1 MRGPGLGGTPGS
13 RLLEEPPHP
22 LLRGPPG
29 GPRRLTA
36 RDCVEMLPRA
46 RTAAWLPQWTRP
58 GAPGWTHTLARGSR
72 GEAFKRRWLPG
83 ASVKN
88 DTRMLCWRTRPSLV
102 APGRNGGLGRAP
114 SGGSRARARVGR
126 PRWLPPP
133 STGHVRPPVHMGR
146 SVQTLRHGPIL
157 RTAMRGVTGGAAGRG
172 AAECLC
178 PDLPRGDGAST
189 TATPLTRSLHQH
201 RGLSPGG
208 PRWDLRGPA
217 GLRFPALTL

>member
-29 GPRRLTA
+29 GRRRLTA

-46 RTAAWLPQWTRP
+46 RTAARLPQWTRP

-72 GEAFKRRWLPG
+72 GEAFKHRWLPG

-102 APGRNGGLGRAP
+102 APGRNGGLGRVP
-114 SGGSRARARVGR
+114 SGASRPEPASVVPGGSLLRPQGTSAR
-126 PRWLPPP
+126 P
-133 STGHVRPPVHMGR
+133 STLGR

-157 RTAMRGVTGGAAGRG
+157 RRRCEG
-172 AAECLC
+172 
-178 PDLPRGDGAST
+178 
-189 TATPLTRSLHQH
+189 
-201 RGLSPGG
+201 
-208 PRWDLRGPA
+208 
-217 GLRFPALTL
+217 